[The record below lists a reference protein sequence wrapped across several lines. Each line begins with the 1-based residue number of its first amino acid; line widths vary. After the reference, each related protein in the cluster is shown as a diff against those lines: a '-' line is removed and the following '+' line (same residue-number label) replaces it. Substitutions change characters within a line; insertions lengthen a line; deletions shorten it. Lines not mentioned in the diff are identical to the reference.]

1 MKVLATITE
10 QDVSPGAPVSDT
22 SSFSHRKAVRAVV
35 LDDAGQVAL
44 LHVSRKGYHKLPGG
58 GIDEG
63 EDMHAALERE
73 LLEEIGCRVR
83 IIAEVG
89 EVREYRDEWQQ
100 YQESYC
106 FLAKLEGSQKSSEFT
121 QEEQGDGFEPMWAE
135 SIEEAI
141 AILEADTPSN
151 YDGSRIKPRDIIL
164 LKAARE
170 ILASGV
176 TI

>member
-10 QDVSPGAPVSDT
+10 QDVSPAAPVIDT
-22 SSFSHRKAVRAVV
+22 ANFSHRKAVRAVV
-35 LDDAGQVAL
+35 LDDAGQIAL

-63 EDMHAALERE
+63 ENMHAALERE
-73 LLEEIGCRVR
+73 LLEEIGCKARL
-83 IIAEVG
+83 IAEVG

-106 FLAKLEGSQKSSEFT
+106 FLAKLEGDQKPSEFT
-121 QEEQGDGFEPMWAE
+121 EEEQGDGFEPIWAK
-135 SIEEAI
+135 SIDDAI
-141 AILEADTPSN
+141 AILEADIPNN
-151 YDGSRIKPRDIIL
+151 YDGTRIKPRDIIL
-164 LKAARE
+164 LRAAKD